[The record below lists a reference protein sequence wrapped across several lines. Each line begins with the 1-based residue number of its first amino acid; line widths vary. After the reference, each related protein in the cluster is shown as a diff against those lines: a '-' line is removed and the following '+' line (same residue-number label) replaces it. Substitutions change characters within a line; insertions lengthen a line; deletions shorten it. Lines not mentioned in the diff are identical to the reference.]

1 MTDPATQFTVP
12 AAADAVAAVIGD
24 REFIIQ
30 GDRRYTYAQ
39 IVERSNRL
47 AAYLHS
53 RGLGCKTERSE
64 LAGHE
69 VGQDLLGIYAY
80 NGPEYVEA
88 MLGAWRARVAPFN
101 VNYRYVKNE
110 LQYLLADSGATALLY
125 HAAFAPRVADVL
137 PYLTN
142 LRVLIQIADD
152 SGNDL
157 VHGAVDYESIVAS
170 GASQPPPVE
179 PSPDDL
185 YVLYTGGTT
194 GMPKGVL
201 WRAHDIFMTSFGGR
215 SLYTGEVLGS
225 LEEIAKGA
233 AESPG
238 TKLMVLPPLM
248 HGAAQW
254 AVFTAMNTGQSVVFS
269 SVTRRLDPDDVV
281 ATIEREKVMAVTV
294 VGDAMARPLADAFE
308 RSEADL
314 SSLAVVANGGALLTP
329 TAKQRLID
337 AKPGLIVVDGVGSS
351 ETGAQMSHMS
361 TPGAVS
367 TGKFNASPDTSVAA
381 EDLSTILQPGHDGMG
396 WLAQRGYVPLGYKGD
411 AAKTAATFPVIDGV
425 RYSVP
430 GDRARHLADGAI
442 ELLGRDSVTINSG
455 GEKIFAEEVETA
467 IASHPS
473 VADVVVSGRPSER
486 WGQEVVAIV
495 ALADGATADAQELID
510 HAAGVIARYKLP
522 KAVVFRPVI
531 ERSPAGKADY
541 RWAREQ
547 ALSEGAKRDT
557 GVEQGVDD
565 RPVRAFDRD
574 LPHTSALEHNEQLAQ
589 SGGVV
594 LDCGPHDFAAVVVD
608 DRHRVIITRQSIP
621 QVTPLTGSIGKVFRA
636 DFKTASSLLSQWRH
650 PRVVP
655 GHDCSFAHCSAL
667 PGAQPCRRSARPGER
682 WVPQNSCWT

>member
-1 MTDPATQFTVP
+1 MSDSLLTSAATDPATQFTVP

-24 REFIIQ
+24 RDFIIQ

-39 IVERSNRL
+39 VVERSNRL

-53 RGLGCKTERSE
+53 RGLGCKTERSD

-69 VGQDLLGIYAY
+69 VGQDLLGVYAY

-88 MLGAWRARVAPFN
+88 MLGSWRARVAPFN

-137 PYLTN
+137 PALPK

-157 VHGAVDYESIVAS
+157 VHGAVDYESIVGS

-269 SVTRRLDPDDVV
+269 SVTSHLDPDDVV
-281 ATIEREKVMAVTV
+281 TTIEREKVLAVTV
-294 VGDAMARPLADAFE
+294 VGDAMARPLADAIE
-308 RSEADL
+308 RTSSDL

-337 AKPGLIVVDGVGSS
+337 VKPGLIVVDGVGSS

-361 TPGAVS
+361 APGAVS
-367 TGKFNASPDTSVAA
+367 TGMFNAGPDTSVAS
-381 EDLSTILQPGHDGMG
+381 EDLSSILEPGHDGMG

-425 RYSVP
+425 RYAVP

-455 GEKIFAEEVETA
+455 GEKIFAEEVESA
-467 IASHPS
+467 VASHPA
-473 VADVVVSGRPSER
+473 VADVVVAGRPSER

-495 ALADGATADAQELID
+495 ALVDGASADAQELID

-522 KAVVFRPVI
+522 KVVVFRPVI

-547 ALSEGAKRDT
+547 ALSEGA
-557 GVEQGVDD
+557 
-565 RPVRAFDRD
+565 
-574 LPHTSALEHNEQLAQ
+574 
-589 SGGVV
+589 
-594 LDCGPHDFAAVVVD
+594 
-608 DRHRVIITRQSIP
+608 
-621 QVTPLTGSIGKVFRA
+621 
-636 DFKTASSLLSQWRH
+636 
-650 PRVVP
+650 
-655 GHDCSFAHCSAL
+655 
-667 PGAQPCRRSARPGER
+667 
-682 WVPQNSCWT
+682 

>member
-24 REFIIQ
+24 RDFIIQ

-53 RGLGCKTERSE
+53 RGLGCKTERRQ

-80 NGPEYVEA
+80 NGPEYVEG

-125 HAAFAPRVADVL
+125 HATFAPRVADVL
-137 PYLTN
+137 PDLPK

-152 SGNDL
+152 SRNDL

-170 GASQPPPVE
+170 GASEPPPVE

-225 LEEIAKGA
+225 VEEIAKGA

-238 TKLMVLPPLM
+238 TKLMILPPLM

-254 AVFTAMNTGQSVVFS
+254 ATFTAMNTGQSVVFS
-269 SVTRRLDPDDVV
+269 SVTSRLDPDDVV

-430 GDRARHLADGAI
+430 GDRARHLADGTI

-547 ALSEGAKRDT
+547 ALSEGA
-557 GVEQGVDD
+557 
-565 RPVRAFDRD
+565 
-574 LPHTSALEHNEQLAQ
+574 
-589 SGGVV
+589 
-594 LDCGPHDFAAVVVD
+594 
-608 DRHRVIITRQSIP
+608 
-621 QVTPLTGSIGKVFRA
+621 
-636 DFKTASSLLSQWRH
+636 
-650 PRVVP
+650 
-655 GHDCSFAHCSAL
+655 
-667 PGAQPCRRSARPGER
+667 
-682 WVPQNSCWT
+682 